1 MSEDQR
7 LLVVDDEEA
16 ICEGCRRIFT
26 RLGYEVEKTSD
37 ARVGLRLAETNEYAA
52 ILLDIKMPNMTGIE
66 FLEQLRIKRPRVPV
80 IFMTGYPSVPNTI
93 AAIRLGAAGYVTK
106 PFTPEEIAAAVQKH
120 VRGAAETNEEPSLPA
135 DPWTPGAEGHL
146 FLRDSWVQYGQD
158 GTARTGAL
166 TPRTQAASIRGVRL
180 PKVGETVYQGL
191 PLAAILRD
199 DGPPEIVVSPL
210 SGFVDA
216 VNQSLGKEPS
226 ALWEDPTGSGWIAA
240 IQPTRYDEEVE
251 QCRRRRVILVNADA
265 NTAAFQQAKL
275 TALGHHVRVAA
286 NWDEL
291 GPALQDNGCGAILVD
306 AVSFGQE
313 GPALI
318 ERLNAVA
325 PEKKIVLLGPG
336 DASLEAAYRSHR
348 IFYYA
353 VEPFADTEII
363 EILQAAFRP
372 CASAVPPA
380 APGDAAQASQ
390 DHIATLKIVNRNG
403 SKVRLA
409 AEAGLLPAREGLGML
424 IRRRLLDRQLP
435 VETTFGERVVTPNS
449 IANDASVC
457 DRVVVLMARDIDR
470 LPGSL
475 LRDVCAAYLSAGG
488 IELGNVTTLVIQ
500 PTRQEEGLSGLDE
513 AVLASLADHIVDE
526 LTSYRPLRAGRNG
539 NASGK

>member
-1 MSEDQR
+1 MSDDQR

-16 ICEGCRRIFT
+16 IGEGCRRIFT
-26 RLGYEVEKTSD
+26 RLGYDVEKTSD
-37 ARVGLRLAETNEYAA
+37 ARVGLQLAEKNEYAA

-66 FLEQLRIKRPRVPV
+66 FLEQLRVKRPQVPV

-120 VRGAAETNEEPSLPA
+120 VSGAAEPNEETSVA
-135 DPWTPGAEGHL
+135 EDPWTPGAEGYL
-146 FLRDSWVQYGQD
+146 FLQDSWVQYGQD
-158 GTARTGAL
+158 GTARTGTL
-166 TPRTQAASIRGVRL
+166 TPRTQAGSIRSVRL
-180 PKVGETVYQGL
+180 PKVGEVVYQGL

-199 DGPPEIVVSPL
+199 GAPPQVIVSPL
-210 SGFVDA
+210 SGVVDA
-216 VNQSLGKEPS
+216 VNQPLGKEPS
-226 ALWEDPTGSGWIAA
+226 ALWEDPTSSGWIAT
-240 IQPTRYDEEVE
+240 IRPTRYDEELE

-265 NTAAFQQAKL
+265 STAEVQQAKL
-275 TALGHHVRVAA
+275 TALGHHVRVAT

-306 AVSFGQE
+306 AASFGQQ

-325 PEKKIVLLGPG
+325 PDKKIVLLGTG

-353 VEPFADTEII
+353 VEPFADNEII

-372 CASAVPPA
+372 SVPPA
-380 APGDAAQASQ
+380 KLSEAPPTSN

-403 SKVRLA
+403 GKVRLV

-449 IANDASVC
+449 IASDASAC

-475 LRDVCAAYLSAGG
+475 LRDVCAAYVSAGG
-488 IELGNVTTLVIQ
+488 MDLGNVTTLVIQ
-500 PTRQEEGLSGLDE
+500 PTRQEEGLSGLSE
-513 AVLASLADHIVDE
+513 AILAALADHIVDE
-526 LTSYRPLRAGRNG
+526 LTSYRPLRAGRNHNG
-539 NASGK
+539 NGK

>member
-7 LLVVDDEEA
+7 LLVVDDEQA

-37 ARVGLRLAETNEYAA
+37 AQVGLHLAEKNEYAA

-66 FLEQLRIKRPRVPV
+66 FLEQLRVKRPRVPV

-120 VRGAAETNEEPSLPA
+120 VRSAAEPNDEPSLPS
-135 DPWTPGAEGHL
+135 DPWTPGAEGYL

-158 GTARTGAL
+158 GTARTGVL
-166 TPRTQAASIRGVRL
+166 TPRTQAASIQGVRL
-180 PKVGETVYQGL
+180 PKLGETVYQGL

-199 DGPPEIVVSPL
+199 GAPPEIVVSPL
-210 SGFVDA
+210 SGVVDA
-216 VNQSLGKEPS
+216 VNQQLGKQPS
-226 ALWEDPTGSGWIAA
+226 ALWEDPTGSGWIAS
-240 IQPTRYDEEVE
+240 IRPTRYDEEVE

-265 NTAAFQQAKL
+265 DSAACQQAKL

-286 NWDEL
+286 NWDQL
-291 GPALQDNGCGAILVD
+291 GPALQDNGCGAVLVD

-325 PEKKIVLLGPG
+325 PEKKIVLLGTG

-372 CASAVPPA
+372 SVPPA
-380 APGDAAQASQ
+380 KHSDAPQASN

-403 SKVRLA
+403 SKVRLV

-435 VETTFGERVVTPNS
+435 VDTTFGERVVTPNS
-449 IANDASVC
+449 VASDASVC

-475 LRDVCAAYLSAGG
+475 LRDVCAAYVSAGG

-513 AVLASLADHIVDE
+513 AILAALADHIVDE
-526 LTSYRPLRAGRNG
+526 LTSYRPLRAGRTPGANG
-539 NASGK
+539 K

>member
-1 MSEDQR
+1 MSDDQR

-26 RLGYEVEKTSD
+26 RLGFEVENTSD
-37 ARVGLRLAETNEYAA
+37 AQVGLHLAEKNEYAA

-66 FLEQLRIKRPRVPV
+66 FLEQLRTKRPRVPV
-80 IFMTGYPSVPNTI
+80 ILMTGYPSVPNTI
-93 AAIRLGAAGYVTK
+93 AAIRLGVAGYVTK
-106 PFTPEEIAAAVQKH
+106 PFTPEEVAAAVQKH
-120 VRGAAETNEEPSLPA
+120 VRGAAEPNDETSLPD
-135 DPWTPGAEGHL
+135 DPWTPGAEGYL

-166 TPRTQAASIRGVRL
+166 TPRTQAASIQGVRL

-191 PLAAILRD
+191 PLAAIVRD
-199 DGPPEIVVSPL
+199 GAPPQVVVSPL
-210 SGFVDA
+210 SGVVDA
-216 VNQSLGKEPS
+216 VNQRLLKEPS
-226 ALWEDPTGSGWIAA
+226 ALWEDPTVSGWIAA
-240 IQPTRYDEEVE
+240 IRPTRYDVETE

-265 NTAAFQQAKL
+265 NTAAVQQAKL

-291 GPALQDNGCGAILVD
+291 GPPLQDDGCGAVLVD
-306 AVSFGQE
+306 AASFGQE

-325 PEKKIVLLGPG
+325 PEKKIVLLGTG

-353 VEPFADTEII
+353 VEPFADKEII
-363 EILQAAFRP
+363 EILQAAFRS
-372 CASAVPPA
+372 SAPPA
-380 APGDAAQASQ
+380 KHTDARKTSD

-409 AEAGLLPAREGLGML
+409 AETGLLPGHEGLGML

-449 IANDASVC
+449 IAGDAAAC

-475 LRDVCAAYLSAGG
+475 LRDVCAAYVSAGG
-488 IELGNVTTLVIQ
+488 MDLGNVTTLVIQ
-500 PTRQEEGLSGLDE
+500 PTRQEAGLTGLDE
-513 AVLASLADHIVDE
+513 ETLAALADHIVHE
-526 LTSYRPLRAGRNG
+526 LTSYQPLRTGRNHNG
-539 NASGK
+539 NGK